1 MRLFKPRRPRIPV
14 RRLQASIQAAAALM
28 LAPARLSASIGT
40 ALAGVTEVS
49 QFGGN
54 PGRLR
59 MLVYK
64 PPRLPAG
71 APLIVVLHGCGQFAA
86 PFATDAGW
94 IAFAQ
99 ERRLALLLP
108 EQSASNHHGRCF
120 NWYRTDDVARGRGEA
135 LSIRH
140 MVSAAVKRFR
150 SDPRRVFI
158 AGFSAGGAMTAALL
172 AAYPAVFAAGA
183 VVAGIPVGCAHWP
196 GQAVMQTQ
204 HPSLLRSRTA
214 LADAVR
220 SATRPRPTQKWPRL
234 SIWTGLRDR
243 TVAPGNAELLGAQ
256 WSELHGLGA
265 VPAVDETA
273 GAGWRRRAWGAPA
286 RPAVELWTLAELG
299 HGFPVDPS
307 APGGGR
313 EGPWVSAAGISAAQR
328 IARFWGIA

>member
-1 MRLFKPRRPRIPV
+1 MRLFKSPRPRVAV
-14 RRLQASIQAAAALM
+14 RRLRSSIKTATALM
-28 LAPARLSASIGT
+28 LAPARLSVSLGT
-40 ALAGVTEVS
+40 ALAGVTEVPT
-49 QFGGN
+49 FGSN
-54 PGRLR
+54 PGGLR
-59 MLVYK
+59 MLLYK

-86 PFATDAGW
+86 RFATDAGW
-94 IAFAQ
+94 IAFAEQ
-99 ERRLALLLP
+99 HRLALLLP
-108 EQSASNHHGRCF
+108 EQTISNHHGRCF

-135 LSIRH
+135 LSIKH

-183 VVAGIPVGCAHWP
+183 VVAGVPVGVAEWP
-196 GQAVMQTQ
+196 GAAVMQTQ
-204 HPSLLRSRTA
+204 HPSLFRSRTA
-214 LADAVR
+214 LAAAVR
-220 SATRPRPTQKWPRL
+220 SAARPRPTQKWPRL

-256 WSELHGLGA
+256 WSELHGFGA
-265 VPAVDETA
+265 IPGADEA
-273 GAGWRRRAWGAPA
+273 IREGARRRIWGPPA

-313 EGPWVSAAGISAAQR
+313 EGPWVTDAGISAVQR
-328 IARFWGIA
+328 ITRFWGIA